1 MSALHAIYRK
11 FRFPFKFINAALRYP
26 AAQAQVKRYSVMSIE
41 ETIDLLLHN
50 PQLSL
55 ARYGDGELEMT
66 WYKNI
71 GFQPFDPKLSFRLKA
86 LLQQDSAANPN
97 CLICLP
103 DAFRTTRNMRSG
115 SALFWFFHKS
125 FYFKHYEALL
135 NKQVRYGNTSVTRPY
150 HDYKGKQLSRTIF
163 DKFKQLYQGRRVLIV
178 EGSGTRLGLGND
190 LLEGASEVKRITT
203 LNRNAFSVYDR
214 LFETVSRNAV
224 NFDLVLISLGP
235 TATVLA
241 YDLSQQGI
249 RCIDSGHV
257 DIEYEWM
264 LASATTKI
272 IVEGKNVNEAGVL
285 LSEQTTV
292 ADATYQRQILQHVGE
307 QPQSR
312 SAEEVA
318 ITEAVVI
325 PLPHVS
331 NTHHN
336 AA

>member
-1 MSALHAIYRK
+1 MSVLHAIYRK

-26 AAQAQVKRYSVMSIE
+26 AAQARVKRYSVMSIE

-71 GFQPFDPKLSFRLKA
+71 GFQPFDPKLSVRLKA

-103 DAFRTTRNMRSG
+103 DAFRTTRNMRSE

-318 ITEAVVI
+318 ISEAVVI

>member
-11 FRFPFKFINAALRYP
+11 LRFPFKFINAAIRYP
-26 AAQAQVKRYSVMSIE
+26 RAQARVKRYSVMSIE
-41 ETIDLLLHN
+41 ETIDQLLNN

-71 GFQPFDPKLSFRLKA
+71 GFQPFDPRLSARLKA
-86 LLQQDSAANPN
+86 LLQQAEANPH

-125 FYFKHYEALL
+125 FYFKYYDALL
-135 NKQVRYGNTSVTRPY
+135 NKQYQYGNTSVTRPW
-150 HDYKGKQLSRTIF
+150 HDYKSKALSRTIF
-163 DKFKQLYQGRRVLIV
+163 DKFKQLYQDRRLLVV

-190 LLEGASEVKRITT
+190 LLAGAQEVKRITT

-214 LFETVSRNAV
+214 LLSSVLAHAV
-224 NFDLVLISLGP
+224 NYDLVLISLGP

-241 YDLSQQGI
+241 ADLSQHGI
-249 RCIDSGHV
+249 RAIDSGHV

-264 LASATTKI
+264 LANASQKI
-272 IVEGKNVNEAGVL
+272 KVEGKNVNEAGVL
-285 LSEQTTV
+285 LSEQSAV
-292 ADATYQRQILQHVGE
+292 ADASYQQQILQHVGE
-307 QPQSR
+307 TPE
-312 SAEEVA
+312 AE
-318 ITEAVVI
+318 TLTI
-325 PLPHVS
+325 PLPHAS
-331 NTHHN
+331 ASQHH

>member
-26 AAQAQVKRYSVMSIE
+26 AAQARVKRYAVMSIE
-41 ETIDLLLHN
+41 DTIDLLLSN

-66 WYKNI
+66 RYKNI
-71 GFQPFDPKLSFRLKA
+71 GFQPFDPKLSARLKA
-86 LLQQDSAANPN
+86 LLQQDPQANPD

-115 SALFWFFHKS
+115 AALFWFFHKA
-125 FYFKHYEALL
+125 FYFKHYEVLL
-135 NKQVRYGNTSVTRPY
+135 NNHYRYGNTSVTRPY

-163 DKFKQLYQGRRVLIV
+163 DKFKQLYQDRRILIV

-190 LLEGASEVKRITT
+190 LLAGAREVKRVTT
-203 LNRNAFSVYDR
+203 LNRNAFSVYDQ
-214 LFETVSRNAV
+214 LFDAVLANAV

-235 TATVLA
+235 TATLLA
-241 YDLSQQGI
+241 YDLSQRGI

-272 IVEGKNVNEAGVL
+272 KVEGKNVNEAGVL
-285 LSEQTTV
+285 LSEQ
-292 ADATYQRQILQHVGE
+292 AAMPDATYQRQILQHVDE
-307 QPQSR
+307 MPPDKT
-312 SAEEVA
+312 AA
-318 ITEAVVI
+318 EAVVNP
-325 PLPHVS
+325 PLASTTSS
-331 NTHHN
+331 NGI
-336 AA
+336 

>member
-11 FRFPFKFINAALRYP
+11 LRFPFKFINAALRYP
-26 AAQAQVKRYSVMSIE
+26 AAQARVKRYSVMSIE
-41 ETIDLLLHN
+41 ETIDLLLRN

-66 WYKNI
+66 LYKNI
-71 GFQPFDPKLSFRLKA
+71 GFQPFDPKLSARLKS
-86 LLQQDSAANPN
+86 LLQQASAANTH

-115 SALFWFFHKS
+115 SALFWFFHKA

-135 NKQVRYGNTSVTRPY
+135 NNQIRYGNTSVTRPY
-150 HDYKGKQLSRTIF
+150 HDYKGKELSRTIF
-163 DKFKQLYQGRRVLIV
+163 DKFKQLYQGRRLLIV

-214 LFETVSRNAV
+214 LYEAVSENAV

-241 YDLSQQGI
+241 WDLSQQGI

-264 LASATTKI
+264 LASATTKMK
-272 IVEGKNVNEAGVL
+272 VAGKNVNEAGVL

-292 ADATYQRQILQHVGE
+292 ADATYQRQILLHVGE
-307 QPQSR
+307 IPQSQ
-312 SAEEVA
+312 AAAVETV
-318 ITEAVVI
+318 TEAVVI
-325 PLPHVS
+325 PLPHTS
-331 NTHHN
+331 TTHHN

>member
-11 FRFPFKFINAALRYP
+11 FRFPFKFIHAALLYP
-26 AAQAQVKRYSVMSIE
+26 AAQARVKRYSVMSIE
-41 ETIDLLLHN
+41 ETIDLLLRN

-71 GFQPFDPKLSFRLKA
+71 GFQPFDPKLSARLKA
-86 LLQQDSAANPN
+86 LLQQESAANPN

-125 FYFKHYEALL
+125 FYFKYYESLL
-135 NKQVRYGNTSVTRPY
+135 NNQIHYGNTSVTRPY

-203 LNRNAFSVYDR
+203 LNRSAFSVYDR
-214 LFETVSRNAV
+214 LFEIVSENAV

-241 YDLSQQGI
+241 YDLSQRGI

-272 IVEGKNVNEAGVL
+272 KVAGKNVNEAGVL
-285 LSEQTTV
+285 LSEETTV
-292 ADATYQRQILQHVGE
+292 ADATYQQQILLHVGE
-307 QPQSR
+307 MPQSNT
-312 SAEEVA
+312 AEEVA
-318 ITEAVVI
+318 IDEAVVI

-331 NTHHN
+331 TTHHN

>member
-1 MSALHAIYRK
+1 MSVLHAIYRK
-11 FRFPFKFINAALRYP
+11 FRFPFKFINAAIRYP
-26 AAQAQVKRYSVMSIE
+26 AAQARVKRYSVMSIE
-41 ETIDLLLHN
+41 ETIDLLLDN
-50 PQLSL
+50 PKLSL

-71 GFQPFDPKLSFRLKA
+71 GFQPFDPRLSARLKA
-86 LLQQDSAANPN
+86 LLQASGTNPN

-115 SALFWFFHKS
+115 AALFWFFHKS
-125 FYFKHYEALL
+125 FYFKYYDALL
-135 NKQVRYGNTSVTRPY
+135 NKQYQYGNTSVTRPY
-150 HDYKGKQLSRTIF
+150 HDYKTKQFSRTIF
-163 DKFKQLYQGRRVLIV
+163 DKFKQLYQNRRLLIV

-190 LLEGASEVKRITT
+190 LLAGARDVKRITT

-214 LFETVSRNAV
+214 LLAEVLSYAV

-241 YDLSQQGI
+241 WDLSQRGI

-264 LASATTKI
+264 LASATRKI
-272 IVEGKNVNEAGVL
+272 KVEGKNVNEAGVL
-285 LSEQTTV
+285 LSEQSTV
-292 ADATYQRQILQHVGE
+292 ADSVYQQQILHHVGE
-307 QPQSR
+307 MPES
-312 SAEEVA
+312 SVAAEA
-318 ITEAVVI
+318 DII

-331 NTHHN
+331 PTHHN

>member
-1 MSALHAIYRK
+1 MSALNAIYRK
-11 FRFPFKFINAALRYP
+11 FRFPFKFLNAAIRYP
-26 AAQAQVKRYSVMSIE
+26 AAQARVKRYSVMSIE
-41 ETIDLLLHN
+41 ETIDLLLRN

-71 GFQPFDPKLSFRLKA
+71 GFQPFDPKLSGRLKA
-86 LLQQDSAANPN
+86 LLQQDAAANPN

-103 DAFRTTRNMRSG
+103 DAFRTTRNMKNG

-125 FYFKHYEALL
+125 FYFKHYETLL
-135 NKQVRYGNTSVTRPY
+135 NQQVRYGNTSVTRPY
-150 HDYKGKQLSRTIF
+150 HDYKIKQLSRTIF

-190 LLEGASEVKRITT
+190 LLDGASDVKRITT

-214 LFETVSRNAV
+214 LFDTVLENAV

-241 YDLSQQGI
+241 YDLSQRGI

-272 IVEGKNVNEAGVL
+272 KVEGKNVNEAGVL

-307 QPQSR
+307 SLNKMPDTEPE
-312 SAEEVA
+312 A
-318 ITEAVVI
+318 EAVVI

-331 NTHHN
+331 PSHHN

>member
-11 FRFPFKFINAALRYP
+11 FRFPFKFINAAMRYP

-41 ETIDLLLHN
+41 ETIDLLLAN

-66 WYKNI
+66 YYKNI
-71 GFQPFDPKLSFRLKA
+71 GFQPFNPQLSARLKA
-86 LLQQDSAANPN
+86 LLQQGPQANPH
-97 CLICLP
+97 CLVCLP

-125 FYFKHYEALL
+125 FYFKYYASLL
-135 NKQVRYGNTSVTRPY
+135 NSQYQYGNTSVTRPY
-150 HDYKGKQLSRTIF
+150 HDYKTKQLSQTIF
-163 DKFKQLYQGRRVLIV
+163 DKFKQLYKDRRLLIV

-190 LLEGASEVKRITT
+190 LLADAREVKRITT

-214 LFETVSRNAV
+214 LLAAILAHASDY
-224 NFDLVLISLGP
+224 DLVLISLGP

-241 YDLSQQGI
+241 YDLSQHGI

-264 LASATTKI
+264 LASATTKMK
-272 IVEGKNVNEAGVL
+272 VAGKNVNEAGVL
-285 LSEQTTV
+285 LSEQSAV
-292 ADATYQRQILQHVGE
+292 ADAGYQLQVLQHVGE
-307 QPQSR
+307 T
-312 SAEEVA
+312 AEPP
-318 ITEAVVI
+318 VV
-325 PLPHVS
+325 PLPQGPLAQHS
-331 NTHHN
+331 

>member
-1 MSALHAIYRK
+1 MSALNAIYRK
-11 FRFPFKFINAALRYP
+11 LRFPFKFINAAIRYP
-26 AAQAQVKRYSVMSIE
+26 AAQARIKRYTVMSIE
-41 ETIDLLLHN
+41 ETIDLLLQN

-71 GFQPFDPKLSFRLKA
+71 GFQPFDPQLSARLKA
-86 LLQQDSAANPN
+86 LLQTTPANPN

-125 FYFKHYEALL
+125 FYFKHYDNLL
-135 NKQVRYGNTSVTRPY
+135 NNQYQYGNTSVTRPY
-150 HDYKGKQLSRTIF
+150 HDYKTKQFSRTIF
-163 DKFKQLYQGRRVLIV
+163 DKFKQLYQGRRLLIV

-190 LLEGASEVKRITT
+190 LLEGAREVKRITT

-214 LFETVSRNAV
+214 LFATVLAEAV

-241 YDLSQQGI
+241 YDLSQHGI

-264 LASATTKI
+264 LASATHKI
-272 IVEGKNVNEAGVL
+272 KVEGKNVNEAGVL
-285 LSEQTTV
+285 LSEQTAV
-292 ADATYQRQILQHVGE
+292 ADAGYQQQILQHVGE
-307 QPQSR
+307 KPE
-312 SAEEVA
+312 AEA
-318 ITEAVVI
+318 AVI

-331 NTHHN
+331 PAHHHV
-336 AA
+336 A

>member
-1 MSALHAIYRK
+1 MSALNAIYRK
-11 FRFPFKFINAALRYP
+11 FRFPFKFLNAAIRYP
-26 AAQAQVKRYSVMSIE
+26 AAQARVKRYSVMSIE
-41 ETIDLLLHN
+41 ETIDLLLRN

-71 GFQPFDPKLSFRLKA
+71 GFQPFDPKLSGRLKA
-86 LLQQDSAANPN
+86 LLQQQDAAANPN

-103 DAFRTTRNMRSG
+103 DAFRTTRNMKNG

-125 FYFKHYEALL
+125 FYFKHYETLL
-135 NKQVRYGNTSVTRPY
+135 NQQVRYGNTSVTRPY
-150 HDYKGKQLSRTIF
+150 HDYKEKKLSRTIF

-190 LLEGASEVKRITT
+190 LLDGASDVKRITT

-214 LFETVSRNAV
+214 LFDTVLENAV

-241 YDLSQQGI
+241 YDLSQRGI

-264 LASATTKI
+264 LASATKKI
-272 IVEGKNVNEAGVL
+272 KVEGKNVNEAGVL

-307 QPQSR
+307 SLNKMPD
-312 SAEEVA
+312 
-318 ITEAVVI
+318 TEAVVI

-331 NTHHN
+331 PSHHN

>member
-1 MSALHAIYRK
+1 MSALNAIYRK
-11 FRFPFKFINAALRYP
+11 FRFPFKFINAAIRYP
-26 AAQAQVKRYSVMSIE
+26 AAQARVKRYSVMSIE
-41 ETIDLLLHN
+41 ETIDLLLRK

-71 GFQPFDPKLSFRLKA
+71 GFQPFDPKLSARLKA
-86 LLQQDSAANPN
+86 LLQQAPQDNPN

-103 DAFRTTRNMRSG
+103 DAFRTTRNMKNG

-125 FYFKHYEALL
+125 FYFKHYDALL
-135 NKQVRYGNTSVTRPY
+135 NHQYQYGNTSVTRPY
-150 HDYKGKQLSRTIF
+150 HDYKSKQLSRTIF
-163 DKFKQLYQGRRVLIV
+163 DKFKQLYLGRRVLIV
-178 EGSGTRLGLGND
+178 EGSGTRLGLGNN
-190 LLEGASEVKRITT
+190 LLEGASEIKRITT

-214 LFETVSRNAV
+214 LFDTVLANAV

-241 YDLSQQGI
+241 YDLSQRGI

-264 LASATTKI
+264 LASATSKVKVT
-272 IVEGKNVNEAGVL
+272 GKNVNEAGVL

-307 QPQSR
+307 TPQDTTT
-312 SAEEVA
+312 AEKEV
-318 ITEAVVI
+318 VVI

-331 NTHHN
+331 STHHN

>member
-11 FRFPFKFINAALRYP
+11 IRFPFKLINAALRYP
-26 AAQAQVKRYSVMSIE
+26 AAQARIKRYSVMSIE
-41 ETIDLLLHN
+41 ETIDLLLAN

-66 WYKNI
+66 YYKNI
-71 GFQPFDPKLSFRLKA
+71 GFQPFDPRLSARLKA
-86 LLQQDSAANPN
+86 LLQQGPQANPH

-103 DAFRTTRNMRSG
+103 DAFRTTQNMRSG

-125 FYFKHYEALL
+125 FYFKYYASLL
-135 NKQVRYGNTSVTRPY
+135 NQQYQYGNTSVTRPY
-150 HDYKGKQLSRTIF
+150 HDYKIKKLSQTIF
-163 DKFKQLYQGRRVLIV
+163 DKFKRLYKNQRLLIV

-190 LLEGASEVKRITT
+190 LLAGAREVKRITT

-214 LFETVSRNAV
+214 LFATILAHASDY
-224 NFDLVLISLGP
+224 DLVLISLGP

-241 YDLSQQGI
+241 YDLSQHGI

-272 IVEGKNVNEAGVL
+272 KVAGKNVNEAGVL
-285 LSEQTTV
+285 LSEQSAV
-292 ADATYQRQILQHVGE
+292 ADAGYQLQVLQHVGE
-307 QPQSR
+307 T
-312 SAEEVA
+312 AESPG
-318 ITEAVVI
+318 I
-325 PLPHVS
+325 PLP
-331 NTHHN
+331 N
-336 AA
+336 ATLA

>member
-1 MSALHAIYRK
+1 MSVLHAIYRK
-11 FRFPFKFINAALRYP
+11 FRFPFKFINAAFRYP
-26 AAQAQVKRYSVMSIE
+26 AAQARVKRYSVMSIE
-41 ETIDLLLHN
+41 ETIDLLLQN

-71 GFQPFDPKLSFRLKA
+71 GFQPFDPTLSARLKA
-86 LLQQDSAANPN
+86 LLLHDPAANPH

-150 HDYKGKQLSRTIF
+150 HDYKGKHLSRMIF
-163 DKFKQLYQGRRVLIV
+163 DKFKQLYQGCRVLIV
-178 EGSGTRLGLGND
+178 EGSGTRLGLGNN
-190 LLEGASEVKRITT
+190 LLEGASDVKRITT

-214 LFETVSRNAV
+214 LFDTVSKHAV

-241 YDLSQQGI
+241 YDLSQRGI

-264 LASATTKI
+264 LVSATTKI
-272 IVEGKNVNEAGVL
+272 KVEGKNVNEAGVL
-285 LSEQTTV
+285 LSEETTV
-292 ADATYQRQILQHVGE
+292 ADATYQQQILLHVGE
-307 QPQSR
+307 MPQSR
-312 SAEEVA
+312 TAEEVA
-318 ITEAVVI
+318 NDEAVVI

-331 NTHHN
+331 TTHHN

>member
-11 FRFPFKFINAALRYP
+11 FRFPFKFINAAIRYP
-26 AAQAQVKRYSVMSIE
+26 AAQARVKRYSIMLIE
-41 ETIDLLLHN
+41 ETIDLLLHK

-71 GFQPFDPKLSFRLKA
+71 GFQPFDPKLSARLKA
-86 LLQQDSAANPN
+86 LQQQAPQDNPN

-103 DAFRTTRNMRSG
+103 DAFRTTRNMKNG

-125 FYFKHYEALL
+125 FYFKHYDALL
-135 NKQVRYGNTSVTRPY
+135 NHQYQYGNTSVTRPY
-150 HDYKGKQLSRTIF
+150 HDYKSKQLSRTIF
-163 DKFKQLYQGRRVLIV
+163 DKFKLLYQGRRILIV
-178 EGSGTRLGLGND
+178 EGSGTRLGLGNN
-190 LLEGASEVKRITT
+190 LLEGASEIKRITT

-214 LFETVSRNAV
+214 LFDTVLANAV

-241 YDLSQQGI
+241 YDLSQRGI

-264 LASATTKI
+264 LASATNK
-272 IVEGKNVNEAGVL
+272 VKVAGKNVNEAGVL

-307 QPQSR
+307 TPQDTTI
-312 SAEEVA
+312 AETEV
-318 ITEAVVI
+318 VVI

-331 NTHHN
+331 STHHN

>member
-41 ETIDLLLHN
+41 ETIDLLLRN
-50 PQLSL
+50 PHLSL

-71 GFQPFDPKLSFRLKA
+71 GFQPFDPKLSARLKA
-86 LLQQDSAANPN
+86 LLQQEPAANPD

-103 DAFRTTRNMRSG
+103 DAFRTTRSMRRG
-115 SALFWFFHKS
+115 SALFWFFHKA

-178 EGSGTRLGLGND
+178 EGSGTRLGLGNN
-190 LLEGASEVKRITT
+190 LLEGASDVKRITT

-214 LFETVSRNAV
+214 LFDAVSKHAV

-241 YDLSQQGI
+241 YDLSQRGI

-272 IVEGKNVNEAGVL
+272 KVEGKNVNESGVL

-292 ADATYQRQILQHVGE
+292 DDATYQQQILLHLGE
-307 QPQSR
+307 MPQNKT
-312 SAEEVA
+312 AEEVA
-318 ITEAVVI
+318 IDEAMII

-331 NTHHN
+331 TTHHN

>member
-1 MSALHAIYRK
+1 MSALNAIYRK
-11 FRFPFKFINAALRYP
+11 FRFPFKFINAAIRYP
-26 AAQAQVKRYSVMSIE
+26 AAQARVKRYSVMSIE
-41 ETIDLLLHN
+41 ETIDLLLHK

-71 GFQPFDPKLSFRLKA
+71 GFQPFDPKLSARLKT
-86 LLQQDSAANPN
+86 LLQQAPQDNPN

-103 DAFRTTRNMRSG
+103 DAFRTTRNMKNG

-125 FYFKHYEALL
+125 FYFKHYDALL
-135 NKQVRYGNTSVTRPY
+135 NHQYQYGNTSVTRPY
-150 HDYKGKQLSRTIF
+150 HDYKSKKLSRTIF
-163 DKFKQLYQGRRVLIV
+163 DKFKQLYQDRRVLIV
-178 EGSGTRLGLGND
+178 EGSGTRLGLGNN
-190 LLEGASEVKRITT
+190 LLEGASEIKRITT

-214 LFETVSRNAV
+214 LFDTILANAV

-241 YDLSQQGI
+241 YDLSQRGI
-249 RCIDSGHV
+249 CCIDSGHV

-264 LASATTKI
+264 LASATSK
-272 IVEGKNVNEAGVL
+272 VKVAGKNVNEAGVL

-307 QPQSR
+307 TPQDTTM
-312 SAEEVA
+312 AETEV
-318 ITEAVVI
+318 VVI

-331 NTHHN
+331 STHHN

>member
-1 MSALHAIYRK
+1 MSALNAIYRK
-11 FRFPFKFINAALRYP
+11 LRFPFKFIHAAIRYP
-26 AAQAQVKRYSVMSIE
+26 AAQARVKRYSVMSIE
-41 ETIDLLLHN
+41 ETIDLLLRN

-71 GFQPFDPKLSFRLKA
+71 GFQPFDPNLSARLKA
-86 LLQQDSAANPN
+86 LLQQDPQANPN

-125 FYFKHYEALL
+125 FYFRHYDALL
-135 NKQVRYGNTSVTRPY
+135 NSQCRYGNTSVTRPY

-163 DKFKQLYQGRRVLIV
+163 DKFKQLYKGRRVLIV

-190 LLEGASEVKRITT
+190 LLDGALEVKRITT

-214 LFETVSRNAV
+214 LFDTVLAQAV
-224 NFDLVLISLGP
+224 SFDLVLISLGP

-241 YDLSQQGI
+241 YDLSQHGI

-264 LASATTKI
+264 LASATHKMK
-272 IVEGKNVNEAGVL
+272 VEGKNVNEAGVL
-285 LSEQTTV
+285 LGEQTTV
-292 ADATYQRQILQHVGE
+292 EDATYQQQILQHVGE
-307 QPQSR
+307 MPPAKPGSD
-312 SAEEVA
+312 A
-318 ITEAVVI
+318 AVVAVVV

-331 NTHHN
+331 TTHHN